1 MFRFNGFT
9 QKANNAINLAI
20 SAASQLGHTY
30 IGSEHLLY
38 GLQKEGSGVAYHLL
52 FSLGVQREDILSL
65 LIKTIGS
72 GMKTDLSPGDLT
84 PRCKRI
90 LEMSILEARVL
101 GHSYVGTEHI
111 LMAILKEND
120 SYAVRFLKEIG
131 VDPDRLYKNLIE
143 AMGAEAME
151 IYGTDRSKKAPT
163 KTAKPQNTKTPNL
176 DKYSKDLTDQAQAN
190 QLDPVIGRQEE
201 ISRVVQ
207 ILSRRTKNNPCL
219 IGEAGVGKTA
229 IVEGLA
235 QRIVDGEVPDILREK
250 RLVSLDL
257 TSMVAGTKY
266 RGDFE
271 ERIKTVLAEVV
282 AAGNIIL
289 FVDEIHNIMG
299 IGAAEGAVDA
309 ANILK
314 PQLAR
319 GEIQL
324 VGATTLEEYRR
335 HIEKDAALE
344 RRFQSIL
351 VKEPTEE
358 DAVKILEGLRDR
370 YEAHHKIRISDEAIQ
385 AAVTLSAR
393 YINDRYL
400 PDKAVDLIDE
410 AASCVK
416 LKAFTAPK
424 DIKELEERLKS
435 LREEKESAINA
446 QEFEQAAKIRDSELE
461 IKDKI
466 QVLDGNWKCGDRQQ
480 GEVTA
485 EDVAQVVAKATGIDV
500 TTLTQEQSQRLLHLE
515 EELHRQ
521 VVGQDQA
528 VTAVA
533 KAIRRGRVGLKDPGR
548 PIGSFIFLGPT
559 GVGKTELTKALAK
572 ALFGSEQAL
581 IRLDMS
587 EYMEAHAA
595 SKMVGAPPG
604 YVGYDDGGQLTERI
618 RRRPY
623 SVVLF
628 DEIEKAHPDVFNML
642 LQILEDGTLT
652 DSQGRRVSFQ
662 NAVIIMTSN
671 LGARFITER
680 KNFGFSAGGEEDDD
694 KRIRSDVLG
703 ELRRAFK
710 PEFLNRVDETIVF
723 HKLTQEEI
731 HTIAQRLLEQ
741 VSQRVEQM
749 GIALTFA
756 PQAVEAVAKAGFDP
770 IYGARPLRRAI
781 QQKIEDAFADHLL
794 KGDFAAG
801 DSVLCTLEGEEY
813 RFLKGEKRQ

>member
-1 MFRFNGFT
+1 M
-9 QKANNAINLAI
+9 
-20 SAASQLGHTY
+20 
-30 IGSEHLLY
+30 
-38 GLQKEGSGVAYHLL
+38 
-52 FSLGVQREDILSL
+52 
-65 LIKTIGS
+65 
-72 GMKTDLSPGDLT
+72 
-84 PRCKRI
+84 
-90 LEMSILEARVL
+90 
-101 GHSYVGTEHI
+101 
-111 LMAILKEND
+111 
-120 SYAVRFLKEIG
+120 
-131 VDPDRLYKNLIE
+131 
-143 AMGAEAME
+143 
-151 IYGTDRSKKAPT
+151 
-163 KTAKPQNTKTPNL
+163 
-176 DKYSKDLTDQAQAN
+176 
-190 QLDPVIGRQEE
+190 
-201 ISRVVQ
+201 
-207 ILSRRTKNNPCL
+207 
-219 IGEAGVGKTA
+219 
-229 IVEGLA
+229 
-235 QRIVDGEVPDILREK
+235 
-250 RLVSLDL
+250 
-257 TSMVAGTKY
+257 
-266 RGDFE
+266 
-271 ERIKTVLAEVV
+271 
-282 AAGNIIL
+282 
-289 FVDEIHNIMG
+289 
-299 IGAAEGAVDA
+299 
-309 ANILK
+309 
-314 PQLAR
+314 
-319 GEIQL
+319 
-324 VGATTLEEYRR
+324 
-335 HIEKDAALE
+335 
-344 RRFQSIL
+344 
-351 VKEPTEE
+351 
-358 DAVKILEGLRDR
+358 
-370 YEAHHKIRISDEAIQ
+370 
-385 AAVTLSAR
+385 
-393 YINDRYL
+393 
-400 PDKAVDLIDE
+400 
-410 AASCVK
+410 
-416 LKAFTAPK
+416 
-424 DIKELEERLKS
+424 
-435 LREEKESAINA
+435 
-446 QEFEQAAKIRDSELE
+446 
-461 IKDKI
+461 
-466 QVLDGNWKCGDRQQ
+466 DGNWKCGDRQQ